1 MITCDADYLRSNRPK
16 KIIKYYGKRRKYH
29 LTRSFIAN
37 NYLTD
42 EETIRLC
49 KKSELT
55 KEQLQ
60 TWFCHKRDELKSGK
74 MLDDPGS
81 EPPSTDEDKPGRGYR
96 PRSWYTSGKA
106 RIGTLNKLNR
116 LDLWNLGVL
125 QSYHY
130 FYMCFID
137 VFTTS
142 RL

>member
-1 MITCDADYLRSNRPK
+1 MIMSILTSASTTKIRVVGQIQTILTRTTDDEEDKDDVITCDADYLRSNRPK

-60 TWFCHKRDELKSGK
+60 TWFCHKRDELKSAK
-74 MLDDPGS
+74 MLDNPG
-81 EPPSTDEDKPGRGYR
+81 
-96 PRSWYTSGKA
+96 
-106 RIGTLNKLNR
+106 
-116 LDLWNLGVL
+116 
-125 QSYHY
+125 
-130 FYMCFID
+130 
-137 VFTTS
+137 
-142 RL
+142 